1 MKREKS
7 NIKWHPAFI
16 QAIQMELDEYRDFL
30 EYIPEF
36 QLTAEPLRID
46 CVIIKKVKDIEI
58 KKNIASIFKE
68 VNLLEY
74 KSPGDHV
81 SVADFYK
88 VYAYACLYASLN
100 NTPITSMTISFVESR
115 NPREL
120 LYHFKKARAYKVEEN
135 NPGIYT
141 VIGDI
146 LPIQLIDNRKLS
158 AYENLWLKSLNNSLN
173 PLDVLRISEKA
184 DRLDKTA
191 RINAYMDVIAKANYK
206 AIEEVIK
213 MNKPAKSLDEVLVRS
228 GFVARVESRTR
239 ESTTIDIAKN
249 LVKLGL
255 PLETIITATKLES
268 EKVKELYELSE

>member
-7 NIKWHPAFI
+7 NVKWHPAFI
-16 QAIQMELDEYRDFL
+16 EAIQMELDEYRDFL
-30 EYIPEF
+30 EFIPEF

-58 KKNIASIFKE
+58 KKNIAAIFKE

-120 LYHFKKARAYKVEEN
+120 LYHFKKVRAYKVEEN
-135 NPGIYT
+135 SPGIYT

-146 LPIQLIDNRKLS
+146 IPIQLIDNRKLS
-158 AYENLWLKSLNNSLN
+158 TEENLWLKSLSNTLD
-173 PLDVLRISEKA
+173 PLAVLKISEKA
-184 DRLDKTA
+184 DLQNKTVK
-191 RINAYMDVIAKANYK
+191 IQAYMDVITKANYHAVEE
-206 AIEEVIK
+206 AIE
-213 MNKPAKSLDEVLVRS
+213 MRSPAKSLDEV
-228 GFVARVESRTR
+228 FERTGLAAKWEAKAEER
-239 ESTTIDIAKN
+239 KALDIAQN
-249 LVKLGL
+249 MVNLGL
-255 PLETIITATKLES
+255 PFETVISATRLES
-268 EKVKELYELSE
+268 EKVKALYEQVE